1 NIDSGNK
8 GDTNPYPL
16 DIIANPLNLNPVS
29 IPYIPASRTL
39 IPSIKIYKFDKIK
52 RSDYSLVFT
61 NLELEVKKIYFIIEE
76 ASKVEPKKI
85 TLEKLAK
92 DPNTIDSNSTTKK
105 KKEDYPNLAYIY
117 KDYSSK
123 RVVTLDYREI
133 IIYIALLNR
142 LTDNSDNAIGFI
154 LISLIND
161 KEDSIPKK
169 NYLDLTI
176 ILSRTNKLRFY
187 AYTNTSY
194 TN

>member
-1 NIDSGNK
+1 
-8 GDTNPYPL
+8 
-16 DIIANPLNLNPVS
+16 
-29 IPYIPASRTL
+29 
-39 IPSIKIYKFDKIK
+39 IYKFDKIK

-133 IIYIALLNR
+133 IIYIALLNT
-142 LTDNSDNAIGFI
+142 LEDIGS
-154 LISLIND
+154 SLRDRERIINTLSPPLFN
-161 KEDSIPKK
+161 KLLLYNPTTLVPPPPRRSKRANISIPPNRYYNL